1 MTYFLIFTTAFCV
14 AWFSVRSIRG
24 IAMRLGIG
32 ALPNARKIH
41 TDFKPLLGGLGIL
54 LGALCG
60 IALAVWADLLPFAVI
75 SAHRYFFFG
84 LAIIVA
90 TGLVDDIRGLNAWQK
105 FTGEFLAAGLLVADG
120 CFIQSFYSPGD
131 TLLELGAL
139 AIPFSVLWIVFV
151 INAVNLLDGLDG
163 LAGGISLII
172 TAGFLALSLYSG
184 NIFLFVLCLALI
196 AGLLGFLAHNYH
208 PATIFMGDV
217 GSLMLGYLLAAL
229 SIEGL
234 KVANSPQVYFL
245 ASLVMLGMPV
255 TDTLISFFRRMG
267 RGDHPFK
274 PDREHIHH
282 RLLNLGLSHLD
293 SVWMMYYF
301 TLFYTILGVLM
312 VVYREIAGIPL
323 FFVALL
329 FSIYWTWRLGYVET
343 RRYITFENIDDSPVT
358 VRRPP
363 IHADRVWHQ
372 IAIFFGDVLSI
383 NLAMYLTWWFRFQ
396 SGVVNPLTLRS
407 LQDYLVAPVW
417 LIFTA
422 FWVILFWLNGLY
434 QMPWDVSRFKK
445 AMRITKVVTFGVLVL
460 LLLLNL
466 DIFMQRDLSRLLSF
480 TQLSTLG
487 FYWLSLVIFVNGVR
501 LLIIAIEKRYHIF
514 EYTYKNTLVFGTN
527 RKARNIIRDINAN
540 PHLLNRVVGVVNR
553 KAKIDTFEGFEVIKA
568 YENLPALV
576 HRLQVEEIILA
587 LTEREKEDILNIIA
601 LCDRMQIVVKT
612 LPELKAVISG
622 HAENATEDII
632 VKAFP
637 ENFMLWQWIIKR
649 GIDIAVGLM
658 AGAVL
663 LLPASAIAAYIYA
676 KFRRFPIGSVQVI
689 GKHGRLFSMWL
700 FHLGEADV
708 LLRAY
713 RGGDN
718 SLRLSKFAEWLYQS
732 QLYKIPMII
741 NVVRGEMSLVGPRP
755 EPLCWYRDY
764 SNKLRLLHRRVL
776 VRPGITGLAQM
787 KYRFES
793 SQKDMRE
800 RLKYDIYYSEHISL
814 ALDARILLRSLLIL
828 LRKLV
833 YRR

>member
-1 MTYFLIFTTAFCV
+1 M
-14 AWFSVRSIRG
+14 AWFSVRLIRT
-24 IAMRLGIG
+24 IATRLGIG
-32 ALPNARKIH
+32 ALPNARKVH
-41 TDFKPLLGGLGIL
+41 TDFKPLLGGLGIF
-54 LGALCG
+54 LGILSG
-60 IALAVWADLLPFAVI
+60 IALSVWIGLIPLTAILE
-75 SAHRYFFFG
+75 HRYFFYG
-84 LAIIVA
+84 LTTIVV
-90 TGLVDDIRGLNAWQK
+90 TGLIDDSIGLNAWQK

-139 AIPFSVLWIVFV
+139 AIPFSVMWIVFIV
-151 INAVNLLDGLDG
+151 NAVNLLDGLDG

-172 TAGFLALSLYSG
+172 SLGFLALSLYNG
-184 NIFLFVLCLALI
+184 NIFLFVLCLVLV
-196 AGLLGFLAHNYH
+196 AGLLGFLIYNYH
-208 PATIFMGDV
+208 PASIFMGDV
-217 GSLMLGYLLAAL
+217 GSLMLGYLLATL
-229 SIEGL
+229 SIECL

-282 RLLNLGLSHLD
+282 RLLNLSLSHLD

-343 RRYITFENIDDSPVT
+343 RRYITFENIDDTPVT

-363 IHADRVWHQ
+363 IRADRVWHQ

-383 NLAMYLTWWFRFQ
+383 NLAIYLTWWFRFQ

-422 FWVILFWLNGLY
+422 YWVILFWLNGLY

-445 AMRITKVVTFGVLVL
+445 AIRITKVVSFGVLVL
-460 LLLLNL
+460 LLVLNL
-466 DIFMQRDLSRLLSF
+466 DIFMQRDLSRLLSI

-501 LLIIAIEKRYHIF
+501 LLIIAIEKHFHIF

-568 YENLPALV
+568 YESLPHLV
-576 HRLQVEEIILA
+576 HQLQVEEIILA

-622 HAENATEDII
+622 HAENSSEDFI
-632 VKAFP
+632 VRAFP

-649 GIDIAVGLM
+649 GIDLSVALLSGVI
-658 AGAVL
+658 L
-663 LLPASAIAAYIYA
+663 LLPSLIIAGYIA
-676 KFRRFPIGSVQVI
+676 GRFKRFPVGSIHVV

-700 FHLGEADV
+700 FHLAEADV

-718 SLRLSKFAEWLYQS
+718 SLRLSKFADWLYRS
-732 QLYKIPMII
+732 QLYKLPMLI
-741 NVVRGEMSLVGPRP
+741 NVIRGEMSLVGPRP
-755 EPLCWYRDY
+755 EPLCWYRVY
-764 SNKLRLLHRRVL
+764 SRKLRLLHRRVL

-793 SQKDMRE
+793 SQRDMRE

-833 YRR
+833 